1 MAVDLTQELAY
12 WLALYRTPGI
22 GNKNFS
28 YILEKYSTPATVFS
42 NLDKLSDLS
51 AKILHSLHKPDWEG
65 VTRDLEWV
73 EQQPNRYILTL
84 ADKDYPP
91 LLKEIADPPPVLFI
105 EGNPELLSLPQLG
118 IVGSRNPS
126 PNGKETAHQFAYS
139 LSRSGLLISSGLAVG
154 IDTAAHQGSLASNL
168 PTIAIVGT
176 GLDRV
181 YPARNRDLAQKIRE
195 NGALISEFSIGTP
208 PLAQNFPRRNRI
220 ISGLSLGILVIEA
233 ATQSGSLIT
242 ARLAAEQ
249 GREVFAI
256 PGSIHNPL
264 SKGCHQLIREGAK
277 LVETAQDIIDEV
289 KSLVGFI
296 AANNQSYLDSSNNEN
311 LQNIESEYRNVLN
324 NLGYDPL
331 PIDVL
336 VERCQLT
343 VEELSSILL
352 MLELQ
357 GFITALPGGCYIRC
371 DRGDQL

>member
-1 MAVDLTQELAY
+1 MTVDLTQELSY

-22 GNKNFS
+22 GSKNFS
-28 YILEKYSTPATVFS
+28 YLLEKYGTPATVFS
-42 NLDKLSDLS
+42 NLNKFSGLS
-51 AKILHSLHKPDWEG
+51 AKILDSLHKPDWEG
-65 VTRDLEWV
+65 VTRDLQWL
-73 EQQPNRYILTL
+73 EQQSNRCILTL

-91 LLKEIADPPPVLFI
+91 LLKEITDPPPVLFI
-105 EGNPELLSLPQLG
+105 EGSLELLSLPQLG

-126 PNGKETAHQFAYS
+126 SNGKETAHQFSHS
-139 LSRSGLLISSGLAVG
+139 LSRSGLLINSGLAVG

-168 PTIAIVGT
+168 PTIAVVGT

-195 NGALISEFSIGTP
+195 NGALVSEFPIGTP

-264 SKGCHQLIREGAK
+264 SKGCHRLIREGAK
-277 LVETAQDIIDEV
+277 LVETAQDIMGEL

-296 AANNQSYLDSSNNEN
+296 AANQPYLDSSNNKD
-311 LQNIESEYRNVLN
+311 LQNIESEYKNVLN
-324 NLGYDPL
+324 KLGYDPV
-331 PIDVL
+331 PIDAL

-352 MLELQ
+352 VLELQ

-371 DRGDQL
+371 NRGDQL